1 MENMKM
7 RQYDFAPFYKTT
19 IGFDRLASLL
29 DDMNGRKQNVPNY
42 PPYNIERVDENNY
55 RLTMAVAGF
64 SDKDLFMEVDD
75 NVLTVRGE
83 KVQVKEDAEYLHQG
97 IAARN
102 FERQFSLEDYV
113 EVEGASLENGL
124 LFIHLYRELP
134 EAKKPKKI
142 IISASNSQ
150 SALINKNE
158 GVAAKV
164 EKHAIAAE

>member
-1 MENMKM
+1 M
-7 RQYDFAPFYKTT
+7 RQYDFSPFYKTT

-29 DDMNGRKQNVPNY
+29 DDMNGRTQNVPNY

-64 SDKDLFMEVDD
+64 AEADLFMEVDD

-83 KVQVKEDAEYLHQG
+83 KMAAKDSVEYLHQG

-124 LFIHLYRELP
+124 LYIDLYRELP

-142 IISASNSQ
+142 IISAPKKASPLIDEK
-150 SALINKNE
+150 ALKTKGTAE
-158 GVAAKV
+158 KLPVAA
-164 EKHAIAAE
+164 E